1 MVASGKFIGKSGHTM
16 QGTFTLTQTV
26 EGTQMIL
33 SEDFFFDA
41 AAPAPVWALGAP
53 NTAPFPALINGSI
66 WQKLEPFSPIS
77 GMQKYL
83 FPNVSMPFVNRPLL
97 HGARSSTSHWVK
109 VASPNDKR
117 YWPQFWN

>member
-16 QGTFTLTQTV
+16 QGAFTLTQTD

-53 NTAPFPALINGSI
+53 NSAPFPALINGSI

-77 GMQKYL
+77 GMQKIL
-83 FPNVSMPFVNRPLL
+83 IPKHINAFCQSAIITWCTIINVPL
-97 HGARSSTSHWVK
+97 GEGRITQ
-109 VASPNDKR
+109 R
-117 YWPQFWN
+117 